1 MARGAKPNTISK
13 RGKFRLAAACAEL
26 MSDEQV
32 AAWLLAVANG
42 VDPAAPRNDD
52 GTLRNPNPIPLDW
65 AVRIRAMSMFLDRRN
80 GKAPQSITV
89 EDATAAASQAARAV
103 ASPAA
108 IAAMDAGRKAQLR
121 ALLREVVS
129 PRALP
134 AAIVGARDANPPP
147 EPSGDDGAGK

>member
-1 MARGAKPNTISK
+1 MAKSKPNTISK
-13 RGKFRLAAACAEL
+13 RGKFRLAAACAER
-26 MSDEQV
+26 MSDDEV
-32 AAWLLAVANG
+32 ATWLLSVANG
-42 VDPAAPRNDD
+42 VDPSAPRNPD
-52 GTLRNPNPIPLDW
+52 GTLRNPTPMPLDW

-89 EDATAAASQAARAV
+89 EDATAAAAQAGRV
-103 ASPAA
+103 IASPAA

-134 AAIVGARDANPPP
+134 AAVVEARDANPPP
-147 EPSGDDGAGK
+147 GDDGPER